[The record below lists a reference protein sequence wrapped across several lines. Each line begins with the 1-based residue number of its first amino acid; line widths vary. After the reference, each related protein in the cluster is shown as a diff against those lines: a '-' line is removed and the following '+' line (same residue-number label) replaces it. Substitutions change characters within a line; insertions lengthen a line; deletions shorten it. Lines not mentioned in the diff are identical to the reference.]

1 MKKSVKRLM
10 SCVLAMLFLVGTVFG
25 NAGTLTAE
33 ASEDGGGTAYS
44 GKIVYHLTDGKEDA
58 GTGQEGT
65 QEATGET
72 VEGGEPSEGGEGQEI
87 PTDVTSEETGK
98 TIEQAYSFVWDG
110 VDEDLEAAIK
120 SAAEIGTFSFKK
132 VSSVLDEYPEIK
144 NEGYVAAGWK
154 VKKVNP
160 ESGEE
165 NNKVIRNA
173 WDIPA
178 ELYRENQGGTIEL
191 ELAWGKAAD
200 VIYYMNDGT
209 EASYTSPAIAGEKYT
224 VSGFEDIAGAAGFQ
238 TPENMEFTGWNTS
251 WDGTGENYAAGS
263 EVTLNEVGLGLY
275 AQWQNIGTE
284 GTEDTGT
291 TEPVTEPQTSDG
303 GTGSTEPGTEPQ
315 TEPSNV
321 GDTLG
326 NGLPDF
332 HTITFDGTGAAYNVP
347 EAVKALLA
355 EGVYTTTIPD
365 VTPELEGY
373 SFNGWRDDEWNYY
386 NPGDPVTVSTDV
398 TLYADWTKTYKV
410 TFEGNGQTGRNVPEP
425 IIVREGDSLT
435 LDETIPVPERDSY
448 IFEGWSYNDTL
459 YNTGDTIGDITSDI
473 TLKASWKAVP
483 VIFSITFDG
492 QGATGGVPGNDSVE
506 EGSPYTIPSDVPE
519 KTGYTFKGWSDGQ
532 NTYNAGNELTNIDR
546 NIAFTAVWEEI
557 PKTYYNITFDGQG
570 ATGGIVPQG
579 ASVEEGTSY
588 TIPSEIPEKAG
599 YTFKGWSDGQNTYNA
614 GTELTNIAGNI
625 PFTAVWE
632 EIPKTYYNITFDGQG
647 ATGGVVPQGASV
659 EEGSSYTIPAEVP
672 EKTGYTFEGWSDGQ
686 NTYNAGT
693 ELTNIAGNIA
703 FTAVWEEIP
712 KTYYNI
718 TFDGQGAT
726 GGVVPQ
732 GASVEE
738 GSSYTIPGDVPEK
751 AGYTFKGWSDGQ
763 NMYNAGTE
771 LTNIAGNIVFT
782 AVWEEIPKTYH
793 DITFDG
799 KGAKEGTVPQN
810 ASVEDGTPYTIPD
823 MVPEQDG
830 FNFKG
835 WSDGTNTYQPGQY
848 IENITGQLALSAVWE
863 AKAPEHVPVV
873 PDPANSTVSGI
884 KSGSVFTVGDKPSFE
899 VKGAGMDNNA
909 PGKGDVR
916 YVPSDWTAGNNTA
929 TWQNGPYKGTLDL
942 GKGDYTLQIN
952 LKKQVYDGAQWTADG
967 TTASIKIN
975 FTIKEKE
982 TEALP
987 ETKTVSLSSG
997 QTVISAD
1004 DMNKLIADNAKQ
1016 NIVINNGSVSFTF
1029 LKGTMQAVEG
1039 VTNYDFG
1046 TSLNSGTNYE
1056 KAKSLAGKQ
1065 FVEFIHF
1072 NHDGQLPGKAIIRF
1086 PLDQAHA
1093 GALCYYYYYN
1103 PEKEGFTLVQEVT
1116 IGSDGYGQI
1125 EQEHCSDYVLT
1136 DSKLLKTIQGVTQI
1150 SNPTNVPKTGDNTQ
1164 IIIWIVILA
1173 VALVCI
1179 VIVGVI
1185 FVRKRKK

>member
-33 ASEDGGGTAYS
+33 ASGDGGGTTYS
-44 GKIVYHLTDGKEDA
+44 GRIVYHLTDGKEDA

-65 QEATGET
+65 QEDTGEP
-72 VEGGEPSEGGEGQEI
+72 VEGGELSEGGEGQEI

-110 VDEDLEAAIK
+110 VDEDLEAALK
-120 SAAEIGTFSFKK
+120 SAAENGTFSLKK
-132 VSSVLDEYPEIK
+132 VNSVLDEYPEIK

-178 ELYRENQGGTIEL
+178 GLYRENQGGMIEL

-209 EASYTSPAIAGEKYT
+209 EASYTSPAIAGEKYA

-263 EVTLNEVGLGLY
+263 EVTLNEGGLVLY
-275 AQWQNIGTE
+275 AQWQDTGAA

-291 TEPVTEPQTSDG
+291 TEPVTEPQTSDD
-303 GTGSTEPGTEPQ
+303 GTGSTELGTEPQ

-321 GDTLG
+321 GSPLG

-332 HTITFDGTGAAYNVP
+332 HTITFDGNGATYNVP

-355 EGVYTTTIPD
+355 DGVYTTTIPD

-386 NPGDPVTVSTDV
+386 NPGAPVTVSTDV
-398 TLYADWTKTYKV
+398 TLYADWTKTWKV

-459 YNTGDTIGDITSDI
+459 YNTWDTIENITSDI
-473 TLKASWKAVP
+473 TLMASWKAVP
-483 VIFSITFDG
+483 VEFSITFDG
-492 QGATGGVPGNDSVE
+492 QGATEGVPGNDSVE
-506 EGSPYTIPSDVPE
+506 EGNPYTIPSDVPE
-519 KTGYTFKGWSDGQ
+519 KAGYIFKGWSDGQ
-532 NTYNAGNELTNIDR
+532 NVYAAGTDITDIKGNITL
-546 NIAFTAVWEEI
+546 TAVW
-557 PKTYYNITFDGQG
+557 KGYY
-570 ATGGIVPQG
+570 
-579 ASVEEGTSY
+579 S
-588 TIPSEIPEKAG
+588 
-599 YTFKGWSDGQNTYNA
+599 
-614 GTELTNIAGNI
+614 
-625 PFTAVWE
+625 
-632 EIPKTYYNITFDGQG
+632 ITFDGQG

-659 EEGSSYTIPAEVP
+659 EEGNSYTIPTEVP
-672 EKTGYTFEGWSDGQ
+672 EKTGYTFKVWSDGQ
-686 NTYNAGT
+686 NTYNAGA
-693 ELTNIAGNIA
+693 ELTNIAGNIT
-703 FTAVWEEIP
+703 FTAI
-712 KTYYNI
+712 
-718 TFDGQGAT
+718 
-726 GGVVPQ
+726 
-732 GASVEE
+732 
-738 GSSYTIPGDVPEK
+738 
-751 AGYTFKGWSDGQ
+751 
-763 NMYNAGTE
+763 
-771 LTNIAGNIVFT
+771 
-782 AVWEEIPKTYH
+782 
-793 DITFDG
+793 
-799 KGAKEGTVPQN
+799 
-810 ASVEDGTPYTIPD
+810 
-823 MVPEQDG
+823 
-830 FNFKG
+830 
-835 WSDGTNTYQPGQY
+835 
-848 IENITGQLALSAVWE
+848 WE

>member
-33 ASEDGGGTAYS
+33 ASGDGGGTTYS
-44 GKIVYHLTDGKEDA
+44 GRIVYHLTDGKEDA

-65 QEATGET
+65 QEDTGEP
-72 VEGGEPSEGGEGQEI
+72 VEGGELSEGGEGQEI

-110 VDEDLEAAIK
+110 VDEDLEAALK
-120 SAAEIGTFSFKK
+120 SAAENGTFSLKK
-132 VSSVLDEYPEIK
+132 VNSVLDEYPEIK

-178 ELYRENQGGTIEL
+178 GLYRENQGGMIEL

-209 EASYTSPAIAGEKYT
+209 EASYTSPAIAGEKYA

-263 EVTLNEVGLGLY
+263 EVTLNEGGLVLY
-275 AQWQNIGTE
+275 AQWQDTGAA

-291 TEPVTEPQTSDG
+291 TEPVTEPQTSDDGTGSTELGTEPQTEPDG
-303 GTGSTEPGTEPQ
+303 GTGSTEPGTENGWEPQ

-321 GDTLG
+321 GSPLG

-332 HTITFDGTGAAYNVP
+332 HTITFDGNGATYNVP

-355 EGVYTTTIPD
+355 DGVYTTTIPD

-386 NPGDPVTVSTDV
+386 NPGAPVTVSTDV
-398 TLYADWTKTYKV
+398 TLYADWTKTWKV

-459 YNTGDTIGDITSDI
+459 YNTWDTIENITSDI
-473 TLKASWKAVP
+473 TLMASWKAVP
-483 VIFSITFDG
+483 VEFSITFDGQGATEGVPGNDSVEEGNPYTIPSDVPEKAGYIFKGWSDGQNVYAAGTDITDIKGNITLTAVWKGYYSITFDG
-492 QGATGGVPGNDSVE
+492 QGATGGVVPQGASVE
-506 EGSPYTIPSDVPE
+506 EESSYTIPAEVPE

-532 NTYNAGNELTNIDR
+532 NVYAAGTDITDIKGNITL
-546 NIAFTAVWEEI
+546 TAVW
-557 PKTYYNITFDGQG
+557 KGYYSITFDGQG
-570 ATGGIVPQG
+570 ATGGVVPQG
-579 ASVEEGTSY
+579 ASVEEGNSY
-588 TIPSEIPEKAG
+588 TIPTEVPEKTG
-599 YTFKGWSDGQNTYNA
+599 YTFNGWSDGQNIYKA
-614 GTELTNIAGNI
+614 GTDITNIAGNI
-625 PFTAVWE
+625 TFTADWQ

-647 ATGGVVPQGASV
+647 ATGGVVPQAASV
-659 EEGSSYTIPAEVP
+659 EEGNSYTIPAEVP
-672 EKTGYTFEGWSDGQ
+672 EKTGYTFKGWSDGQ
-686 NTYNAGT
+686 NTYNAGA
-693 ELTNIAGNIA
+693 ELTNIAGNIT
-703 FTAVWEEIP
+703 FTAI
-712 KTYYNI
+712 
-718 TFDGQGAT
+718 
-726 GGVVPQ
+726 
-732 GASVEE
+732 
-738 GSSYTIPGDVPEK
+738 
-751 AGYTFKGWSDGQ
+751 
-763 NMYNAGTE
+763 
-771 LTNIAGNIVFT
+771 
-782 AVWEEIPKTYH
+782 
-793 DITFDG
+793 
-799 KGAKEGTVPQN
+799 
-810 ASVEDGTPYTIPD
+810 
-823 MVPEQDG
+823 
-830 FNFKG
+830 
-835 WSDGTNTYQPGQY
+835 
-848 IENITGQLALSAVWE
+848 WE

>member
-1 MKKSVKRLM
+1 M
-10 SCVLAMLFLVGTVFG
+10 
-25 NAGTLTAE
+25 
-33 ASEDGGGTAYS
+33 
-44 GKIVYHLTDGKEDA
+44 
-58 GTGQEGT
+58 
-65 QEATGET
+65 
-72 VEGGEPSEGGEGQEI
+72 
-87 PTDVTSEETGK
+87 
-98 TIEQAYSFVWDG
+98 
-110 VDEDLEAAIK
+110 
-120 SAAEIGTFSFKK
+120 
-132 VSSVLDEYPEIK
+132 
-144 NEGYVAAGWK
+144 
-154 VKKVNP
+154 
-160 ESGEE
+160 
-165 NNKVIRNA
+165 
-173 WDIPA
+173 
-178 ELYRENQGGTIEL
+178 
-191 ELAWGKAAD
+191 
-200 VIYYMNDGT
+200 
-209 EASYTSPAIAGEKYT
+209 
-224 VSGFEDIAGAAGFQ
+224 
-238 TPENMEFTGWNTS
+238 
-251 WDGTGENYAAGS
+251 
-263 EVTLNEVGLGLY
+263 
-275 AQWQNIGTE
+275 
-284 GTEDTGT
+284 
-291 TEPVTEPQTSDG
+291 
-303 GTGSTEPGTEPQ
+303 
-315 TEPSNV
+315 
-321 GDTLG
+321 
-326 NGLPDF
+326 
-332 HTITFDGTGAAYNVP
+332 
-347 EAVKALLA
+347 
-355 EGVYTTTIPD
+355 
-365 VTPELEGY
+365 
-373 SFNGWRDDEWNYY
+373 
-386 NPGDPVTVSTDV
+386 
-398 TLYADWTKTYKV
+398 
-410 TFEGNGQTGRNVPEP
+410 
-425 IIVREGDSLT
+425 
-435 LDETIPVPERDSY
+435 
-448 IFEGWSYNDTL
+448 
-459 YNTGDTIGDITSDI
+459 
-473 TLKASWKAVP
+473 
-483 VIFSITFDG
+483 
-492 QGATGGVPGNDSVE
+492 
-506 EGSPYTIPSDVPE
+506 
-519 KTGYTFKGWSDGQ
+519 
-532 NTYNAGNELTNIDR
+532 
-546 NIAFTAVWEEI
+546 
-557 PKTYYNITFDGQG
+557 
-570 ATGGIVPQG
+570 
-579 ASVEEGTSY
+579 
-588 TIPSEIPEKAG
+588 
-599 YTFKGWSDGQNTYNA
+599 
-614 GTELTNIAGNI
+614 
-625 PFTAVWE
+625 
-632 EIPKTYYNITFDGQG
+632 
-647 ATGGVVPQGASV
+647 
-659 EEGSSYTIPAEVP
+659 
-672 EKTGYTFEGWSDGQ
+672 
-686 NTYNAGT
+686 
-693 ELTNIAGNIA
+693 
-703 FTAVWEEIP
+703 
-712 KTYYNI
+712 
-718 TFDGQGAT
+718 
-726 GGVVPQ
+726 PQ

-771 LTNIAGNIVFT
+771 LTNIAGDIAFT

-793 DITFDG
+793 DIIFDG

-848 IENITGQLALSAVWE
+848 IENITGQLVLSAVWE

-987 ETKTVSLSSG
+987 ETKTVSLSSD

>member
-33 ASEDGGGTAYS
+33 ASGDGGGTTYS
-44 GKIVYHLTDGKEDA
+44 GRIVYHLTDGKEDA

-65 QEATGET
+65 QEDTGEP
-72 VEGGEPSEGGEGQEI
+72 VEGGELSEGGEGQEI
-87 PTDVTSEETGK
+87 PTDETSGETGK
-98 TIEQAYSFVWDG
+98 TIEQNYSFVWDG
-110 VDEDLEAAIK
+110 VDEDLEAALK
-120 SAAEIGTFSFKK
+120 SAAENGTFSLKK
-132 VSSVLDEYPEIK
+132 VNSVLDEYPEIK

-178 ELYRENQGGTIEL
+178 GLYRENQGGMIEL

-209 EASYTSPAIAGEKYT
+209 EASYTSPAIAGEKYA

-263 EVTLNEVGLGLY
+263 EVTLNEGGLVLY
-275 AQWQNIGTE
+275 AQWQDTGAA

-291 TEPVTEPQTSDG
+291 TEPVTEPQTGDDGTGSTELGTEPQTEPDG
-303 GTGSTEPGTEPQ
+303 GTGSTELGTENGWEPQ

-321 GDTLG
+321 GSPLG

-332 HTITFDGTGAAYNVP
+332 HTITFDGNGATYNVP

-386 NPGDPVTVSTDV
+386 NPGAPVTVSTDV
-398 TLYADWTKTYKV
+398 TLYADWTKTWKV

-459 YNTGDTIGDITSDI
+459 YNTWDTIENITSDI
-473 TLKASWKAVP
+473 TLMASWKAVP
-483 VIFSITFDG
+483 VEFSITFDGQGATEGVPGNDSVEEGNPYTIPSDVPEKAGYIFKGWSDGQNVYAAGTDITDIKGNITLTAVWKGYYSITFDG
-492 QGATGGVPGNDSVE
+492 QGATGGV
-506 EGSPYTIPSDVPE
+506 
-519 KTGYTFKGWSDGQ
+519 
-532 NTYNAGNELTNIDR
+532 
-546 NIAFTAVWEEI
+546 
-557 PKTYYNITFDGQG
+557 
-570 ATGGIVPQG
+570 VPQG
-579 ASVEEGTSY
+579 ASVEEGNSY
-588 TIPSEIPEKAG
+588 TIPTEVPEKTG
-599 YTFKGWSDGQNTYNA
+599 YTFNGWSDGQNIYKA
-614 GTELTNIAGNI
+614 GTDITNIAGNI
-625 PFTAVWE
+625 TFTADWQ

-647 ATGGVVPQGASV
+647 ATGGVVPQAASV
-659 EEGSSYTIPAEVP
+659 EEGNSYTIPTEVP
-672 EKTGYTFEGWSDGQ
+672 EKTGYTFKGWSDGQ
-686 NTYNAGT
+686 NTYNAGA
-693 ELTNIAGNIA
+693 ELTNIAGNIT
-703 FTAVWEEIP
+703 FTAI
-712 KTYYNI
+712 
-718 TFDGQGAT
+718 
-726 GGVVPQ
+726 
-732 GASVEE
+732 
-738 GSSYTIPGDVPEK
+738 
-751 AGYTFKGWSDGQ
+751 
-763 NMYNAGTE
+763 
-771 LTNIAGNIVFT
+771 
-782 AVWEEIPKTYH
+782 
-793 DITFDG
+793 
-799 KGAKEGTVPQN
+799 
-810 ASVEDGTPYTIPD
+810 
-823 MVPEQDG
+823 
-830 FNFKG
+830 
-835 WSDGTNTYQPGQY
+835 
-848 IENITGQLALSAVWE
+848 WE

>member
-33 ASEDGGGTAYS
+33 ASGDGGGTTYS
-44 GKIVYHLTDGKEDA
+44 GRIVYHLTDGKEDA

-65 QEATGET
+65 QEDTGEP
-72 VEGGEPSEGGEGQEI
+72 VEGGELSEGGEGQEI

-110 VDEDLEAAIK
+110 VDEDLEAALK
-120 SAAEIGTFSFKK
+120 SAAENGTFSLKK
-132 VSSVLDEYPEIK
+132 VNSVLDEYPEIK

-178 ELYRENQGGTIEL
+178 GLYRENQGGMIEL

-209 EASYTSPAIAGEKYT
+209 EASYTSPAIAGEKYA

-263 EVTLNEVGLGLY
+263 EVTLNEGGLVLY
-275 AQWQNIGTE
+275 AQWQDTGAA

-291 TEPVTEPQTSDG
+291 TEPVTEPQTSDDGTGSTELGTEPQTEPDG
-303 GTGSTEPGTEPQ
+303 GTGSTEPGTENGWEPQ

-321 GDTLG
+321 GSPLG

-332 HTITFDGTGAAYNVP
+332 HTITFDGNGATYNVP

-355 EGVYTTTIPD
+355 DGVYTTTIPD

-386 NPGDPVTVSTDV
+386 NPGAPVTVSTDV
-398 TLYADWTKTYKV
+398 TLYADWTKTWKV

-459 YNTGDTIGDITSDI
+459 YNTWDTIENITSDI
-473 TLKASWKAVP
+473 TLMASWKAVP
-483 VIFSITFDG
+483 VEFSITFDGQGATEGVPGNDSVEEGNPYTIPSDVPEKAGYIFKGWSDGQNVYAAGTDITDIKGNITLTAVWKGYYSITFDG
-492 QGATGGVPGNDSVE
+492 QGATGGVVPQGASVE
-506 EGSPYTIPSDVPE
+506 EGNSYTIPTEVPE

-532 NTYNAGNELTNIDR
+532 NTYNAG
-546 NIAFTAVWEEI
+546 A
-557 PKTYYNITFDGQG
+557 
-570 ATGGIVPQG
+570 
-579 ASVEEGTSY
+579 
-588 TIPSEIPEKAG
+588 
-599 YTFKGWSDGQNTYNA
+599 
-614 GTELTNIAGNI
+614 ELTNIAGNI
-625 PFTAVWE
+625 TFTA
-632 EIPKTYYNITFDGQG
+632 I
-647 ATGGVVPQGASV
+647 
-659 EEGSSYTIPAEVP
+659 
-672 EKTGYTFEGWSDGQ
+672 
-686 NTYNAGT
+686 
-693 ELTNIAGNIA
+693 
-703 FTAVWEEIP
+703 
-712 KTYYNI
+712 
-718 TFDGQGAT
+718 
-726 GGVVPQ
+726 
-732 GASVEE
+732 
-738 GSSYTIPGDVPEK
+738 
-751 AGYTFKGWSDGQ
+751 
-763 NMYNAGTE
+763 
-771 LTNIAGNIVFT
+771 
-782 AVWEEIPKTYH
+782 
-793 DITFDG
+793 
-799 KGAKEGTVPQN
+799 
-810 ASVEDGTPYTIPD
+810 
-823 MVPEQDG
+823 
-830 FNFKG
+830 
-835 WSDGTNTYQPGQY
+835 
-848 IENITGQLALSAVWE
+848 WE

>member
-33 ASEDGGGTAYS
+33 ASGDGGGTTYS
-44 GKIVYHLTDGKEDA
+44 GRIVYHLTDGKEDA

-65 QEATGET
+65 QEDTGEP
-72 VEGGEPSEGGEGQEI
+72 VEGGELSEGGEGQEI

-110 VDEDLEAAIK
+110 VDEDLEAALK
-120 SAAEIGTFSFKK
+120 SAAENGTFSLKK
-132 VSSVLDEYPEIK
+132 VNSVLDEYPEIK

-178 ELYRENQGGTIEL
+178 GLYRENQGGMIEL

-209 EASYTSPAIAGEKYT
+209 EASYTSPAIAGEKYA

-263 EVTLNEVGLGLY
+263 EVTLNEGGLVLY
-275 AQWQNIGTE
+275 AQWQDTGAA

-291 TEPVTEPQTSDG
+291 TEPVTEPQTSDDGTGSTELGTEPQTEPDG
-303 GTGSTEPGTEPQ
+303 GTGSTEPGTENGWEPQ

-321 GDTLG
+321 GSPLG

-332 HTITFDGTGAAYNVP
+332 HTITFDGNGATYNVP

-355 EGVYTTTIPD
+355 DGVYTTTIPD

-386 NPGDPVTVSTDV
+386 NPGAPVTVSTDV
-398 TLYADWTKTYKV
+398 TLYADWTKTWKV

-459 YNTGDTIGDITSDI
+459 YNTWDTIENITSDI
-473 TLKASWKAVP
+473 TLMASWKAVP
-483 VIFSITFDG
+483 VEFSITFDGQGATEGVPGNDSVEEGNPYTIPSDVPEKAGYIFKGWSDGQNVYAAGTDITDIKGNITLTAVWKGYYSITFDG
-492 QGATGGVPGNDSVE
+492 QGATGGV
-506 EGSPYTIPSDVPE
+506 
-519 KTGYTFKGWSDGQ
+519 
-532 NTYNAGNELTNIDR
+532 
-546 NIAFTAVWEEI
+546 
-557 PKTYYNITFDGQG
+557 
-570 ATGGIVPQG
+570 VPQG
-579 ASVEEGTSY
+579 ASVEEGNSY
-588 TIPSEIPEKAG
+588 TIPTEVPEKTG
-599 YTFKGWSDGQNTYNA
+599 YTFNGWSDGQNIYKA
-614 GTELTNIAGNI
+614 GTDITNIAGNI
-625 PFTAVWE
+625 TFTADWQ

-647 ATGGVVPQGASV
+647 ATGGVVPQAASV
-659 EEGSSYTIPAEVP
+659 EEGNSYTIPAEVP
-672 EKTGYTFEGWSDGQ
+672 EKTGYTFKGWSDGQ
-686 NTYNAGT
+686 NTYNAGA
-693 ELTNIAGNIA
+693 ELTNIAGNIT
-703 FTAVWEEIP
+703 FTAI
-712 KTYYNI
+712 
-718 TFDGQGAT
+718 
-726 GGVVPQ
+726 
-732 GASVEE
+732 
-738 GSSYTIPGDVPEK
+738 
-751 AGYTFKGWSDGQ
+751 
-763 NMYNAGTE
+763 
-771 LTNIAGNIVFT
+771 
-782 AVWEEIPKTYH
+782 
-793 DITFDG
+793 
-799 KGAKEGTVPQN
+799 
-810 ASVEDGTPYTIPD
+810 
-823 MVPEQDG
+823 
-830 FNFKG
+830 
-835 WSDGTNTYQPGQY
+835 
-848 IENITGQLALSAVWE
+848 WE